1 MNDENFFYD
10 DTDSESS
17 DEEEL
22 GIKHV
27 TSDKV
32 RTVVPSQTLLSN
44 HAAQS
49 NSLRQLFEV
58 TLQGDIQQISVLL
71 KSGVNV
77 NSQDKVWYICF

>member
-32 RTVVPSQTLLSN
+32 RTDKTLLSN